1 MNHRD
6 GESVEWTECA
16 TVNRA
21 EPNVRHSL
29 VPWYYRELYSLR
41 AHKSIQ
47 IANSFKNRCDL
58 LDLVLVSRFIT
69 LQSGYSTRSVFV
81 GSWKVFEAENEWH
94 KYLDLERMHILAM
107 QCLQST
113 KTATDFDQSNQNLQ
127 EKTIAIAL
135 CANAI
140 ASNVCFVLDL
150 LPKWKREKSHRM
162 QIEHGK
168 MLDSIKKKRR
178 NEEKKRVTTLLC
190 LFAWKRLFDVQ
201 QVPHTSSTLRARC

>member
-1 MNHRD
+1 
-6 GESVEWTECA
+6 
-16 TVNRA
+16 
-21 EPNVRHSL
+21 
-29 VPWYYRELYSLR
+29 
-41 AHKSIQ
+41 
-47 IANSFKNRCDL
+47 
-58 LDLVLVSRFIT
+58 
-69 LQSGYSTRSVFV
+69 
-81 GSWKVFEAENEWH
+81 
-94 KYLDLERMHILAM
+94 MHILAM

-113 KTATDFDQSNQNLQ
+113 KTATDFDQSNENLQ